1 MSIKSYYNGGSDRPS
16 MENQR
21 EPNYM
26 MGKEDK
32 MPLHKGKSKKVQE
45 ENFHELKESHPEMP
59 NKQRVAIVL
68 NTAHKSGSHHRHKE
82 HR

>member
-1 MSIKSYYNGGSDRPS
+1 MPRNASDRPS

-21 EPNYM
+21 EPNYI

-32 MPLHKGKSKKVQE
+32 MPLHKGKSDKVKE
-45 ENFHELKESHPEMP
+45 ENFHELKESNPKMP

-68 NTAHKSGSHHRHKE
+68 NTARKSNSNSRHKE